1 MTEESQSARPRA
13 QSQSAGSQAQ
23 PRVGVFICRCGT
35 NIAGT
40 IDVAAVAEFA
50 QGLPDVVYTAV
61 NTYTCSDPG
70 QKEIQRAIQ
79 EHSLDRVVI
88 AACSPRMHEPTFRAC
103 VAASGLNPFL
113 MEMVNIREGCSWVH
127 LREPER
133 ATTKARDLVRMAVAK
148 ARLLEPIAEHRF
160 PVTQAALV
168 IGGGVAGIQAALDL
182 ADSGKKVYLVER
194 EPTLGGLMAQLNK
207 TYPTMDCAI

>member
-1 MTEESQSARPRA
+1 MTEESQSASP
-13 QSQSAGSQAQ
+13 QAQ
-23 PRVGVFICRCGT
+23 PRVGVFVCRCGT

-40 IDVAAVAEFA
+40 INVAAVAEFA
-50 QGLPDVVYTAV
+50 QGLPDVVYATV

-70 QKEIQRAIQ
+70 QKEIQKAIQ

-103 VAASGLNPFL
+103 VAARGLNPFL